1 MNTNTI
7 FTDSLRKKRRD
18 GFIPVVV
25 DFKCIS
31 PSDGRLIYAE
41 DAPRLALELEAAGA
55 PAISVVTERNDFGG
69 SLEMLKSVVQAVS
82 IPVLRK
88 DFIRTKEE
96 IDISVECG
104 AKAVLLMCSVM
115 SREDMKICYE
125 YALKKGIEPLVETH
139 NEEEMRLAKELGAEF
154 IGINNR
160 DILNLEKDGGTVSRT
175 VGILKKQEHDKVF
188 YISESGL
195 ITKEDVL
202 SAISAGA
209 DGVLI
214 GTGIWKSEDPVGQL
228 RIFESL

>member
-1 MNTNTI
+1 MINFFSEN
-7 FTDSLRKKRRD
+7 LKKKRQN

-31 PSDGRLIYAE
+31 PSDGRLIKEE
-41 DAPRLALELEAAGA
+41 DTPGLAKRFEAAGA
-55 PAISVVTERNDFGG
+55 AAISVVTETKDFGG
-69 SLEMLKSVVQAVS
+69 SLEMLKNIVQAVN

-125 YALKKGIEPLVETH
+125 HALKKGIEPLVETH
-139 NEEEMRLAKELGAEF
+139 SAEEMQFAKELGAGF

-175 VGILKKQEHDKVF
+175 VGILKKQEYDKAF

-214 GTGIWKSEDPVGQL
+214 GTGIWKAADPVEQF
-228 RIFESL
+228 RIFESV

>member
-1 MNTNTI
+1 MIN
-7 FTDSLRKKRRD
+7 FFSESLKKKRQS

-31 PSDGRLIYAE
+31 PSDGRLIKPE
-41 DAPRLALELEAAGA
+41 EAPGLAKKFETAGA
-55 PAISVVTERNDFGG
+55 AAISVVTEPNDFGG
-69 SLEMLKSVVQAVS
+69 SLDMLKQIVKAVN

-96 IDISVECG
+96 IDISLECG

-115 SREDMKICYE
+115 SKEDMKICFE
-125 YALKKGIEPLVETH
+125 HALKKGIEPLVETH
-139 NEEEMRLAKELGAEF
+139 NEEEMQLARELGAEF

-175 VGILKKQEHDKVF
+175 VGILKKQENDKAF

-202 SAISAGA
+202 SAFNAGA

-214 GTGIWKSEDPVGQL
+214 GTGIWKAADPVEQF

>member
-1 MNTNTI
+1 MKNI
-7 FTDSLRKKRRD
+7 FSESLRKKKQN

-31 PSDGRLIYAE
+31 PSDGRLINPE
-41 DAPRLALELEAAGA
+41 DAPILAKKFEAAGA
-55 PAISVVTERNDFGG
+55 AAISVVTEQKDFGG
-69 SLEMLKSVVQAVS
+69 SLEMLKQIVEAVS

-115 SREDMKICYE
+115 SKEAMRMCYE

-139 NEEEMRLAKELGAEF
+139 NEEEMQLAKELGAEF

-160 DILNLEKDGGTVSRT
+160 NILNLEKDGGTVSRT
-175 VGILKKQEHDKVF
+175 VGILKKQEHDKAF

-195 ITKEDVL
+195 VTKEDVL
-202 SAISAGA
+202 SAINAGA

-214 GTGIWKSEDPVGQL
+214 GTGIWKAADPVEQF